1 MEPKVSERTTHL
13 MLRAIEV
20 AGAEEADLIASL
32 VGSAFIDG
40 AANAFAG
47 IEEVI
52 KKDRNDERPHWPSNP
67 PRSA

>member
-52 KKDRNDERPHWPSNP
+52 KKDRNDERPHRPSCP